1 MGATVL
7 TLAFELYETASYL
20 NWKCRQRDNTT

>member
-7 TLAFELYETASYL
+7 TLESIWRFLKIRRY
-20 NWKCRQRDNTT
+20 